1 MPKYRLQHDF
11 NAQES
16 IELSVRKGDIVSTEA
31 KAEDGWIE
39 VTASNGA
46 KGFVPF
52 SFLKEATSPARTVPG
67 PTVGYTSTTT
77 ARYGGTGRSMSPAS
91 SEFGTLSAPAP
102 VIETF
107 MKNELFYKDLLRQ
120 RQEAM
125 ERLERI
131 IGEAA
136 ADIATC
142 KDKNSQLTRKL
153 KDLDQLLDKER
164 RKWKDRVDEEK
175 LILTQKTA
183 SASSATPLFVNASP
197 ILHHTTLHT
206 TTTTTT
212 ASRAARK

>member
-31 KAEDGWIE
+31 KPEDGWIE

-67 PTVGYTSTTT
+67 PASGSGYAGTT
-77 ARYGGTGRSMSPAS
+77 RYGSGRSMSPAS

-212 ASRAARK
+212 ASRAVRK